1 MFDIKNIFFSFWGYE
16 ISHLEF
22 WATLTGAVAVWL
34 SMKEHL
40 SSWIIGIINVILA
53 FIMFYQIQLYPDML
67 LQVFF
72 LITNI
77 LGFYFWKF
85 PKVEDS
91 NLKKQLKISSLKLN
105 QSITFTGLILICTVI
120 MGTFSKN
127 LHELFPRIFSLPSSF
142 PYLDSFTTVAS
153 IAATFLLMK
162 KKIEAW
168 WVWLIIDIIS
178 TYMYF
183 VKGIKIYAVLYLVFC
198 GIAIFA
204 ALEWRKSY
212 RNET

>member
-1 MFDIKNIFFSFWGYE
+1 MFDIKNIFFSLWGYD
-16 ISHLEF
+16 ISHIEF
-22 WATLTGAVAVWL
+22 WATLSGAIAVWL

-40 SSWIIGIINVILA
+40 MSWVIGIINVALA
-53 FIMFYQIQLYPDML
+53 FWMFFQIQLYPDMF

-72 LITNI
+72 LVTNI

-85 PKVEDS
+85 PTEGNANTK
-91 NLKKQLKISSLKLN
+91 NQLKISTLN
-105 QSITFTGLILICTVI
+105 ISQNAYLSGVVLLGTVLL
-120 MGTFSKN
+120 GTFSKN
-127 LHELFPRIFSLPSSF
+127 LNQIFPAVFSLPSAF

-162 KKIEAW
+162 KKIQAW
-168 WVWLIIDIIS
+168 WLWLIIDVIS

-183 VKGIKIYAVLYLVFC
+183 VKGIKIYALLYLAFC
-198 GIAIFA
+198 GIALFA

-212 RNET
+212 RNES